1 VRRLRRCLKFE
12 GLERA
17 KKNSPFLG
25 LKAQTVLGQLF
36 CFIRS
41 KPSNFSAKEGLGNGN
56 RDHVPLRG
64 PSLLGWEVAGK

>member
-25 LKAQTVLGQLF
+25 LKAQTVLKQLF
-36 CFIRS
+36 CLIRS
-41 KPSNFSAKEGLGNGN
+41 KPSNFSAKEGRGSGS

-64 PSLLGWEVAGK
+64 PSFLSWVVVRE